1 METLAGPKA
10 GDLYKYMIT
19 LSLVVMHKEGSRG
32 IMEET
37 EAMSPS
43 YSEVLLPDRGGW
55 APKQVFPEG
64 NESLSLPAQKSRKRR
79 LNETEAI
86 LS

>member
-43 YSEVLLPDRGGW
+43 YSEARQWWLVSKAGLP
-55 APKQVFPEG
+55 
-64 NESLSLPAQKSRKRR
+64 RR
-79 LNETEAI
+79 Q
-86 LS
+86 